1 LFIQGGAT
9 PIELPAMQKK
19 KLNVAPPAAIV
30 SYAGNKAAVTPN
42 AAQQAAA
49 KKILQASWANL

>member
-1 LFIQGGAT
+1 
-9 PIELPAMQKK
+9 MQKK
-19 KLNVAPPAAIV
+19 KLNVAPPSAIV